1 MMMKKIVL
9 NIANKKI
16 KKYLKQKN
24 LVQRKRKNLGVVDRI
39 YFNRWKEMCFN
50 DLMIIIKI

>member
-1 MMMKKIVL
+1 MMKKIVL

-39 YFNRWKEMCFN
+39 YFNR
-50 DLMIIIKI
+50 